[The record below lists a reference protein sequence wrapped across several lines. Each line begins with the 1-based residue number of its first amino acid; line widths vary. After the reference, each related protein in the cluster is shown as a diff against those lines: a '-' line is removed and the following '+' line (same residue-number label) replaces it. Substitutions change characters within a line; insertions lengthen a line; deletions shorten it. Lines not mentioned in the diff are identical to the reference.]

1 MVKEENREQKRG
13 RAQVEDFVLQNKIK
27 LIILT
32 KVPFEKGINLV
43 CIMFSHECPSKYTG
57 CGR

>member
-1 MVKEENREQKRG
+1 MSAAKMVKEENREQRRG

-32 KVPFEKGINLV
+32 KVPFEKGINLD
-43 CIMFSHECPSKYTG
+43 CIMFSHECPS
-57 CGR
+57 